1 MDDEELI
8 EYRIPDNILESK
20 RIWGFRKRNWIEG
33 IICACIVGYII
44 YKISFV
50 IRVKIILIVILFAS
64 ILLINLVGIKDQS
77 LIEGIMN
84 FIKACKL
91 SKKYHMRKPNE
102 ERSEKSGMAQSNTN
116 NIGGVSIADRVADF
130 IKAKFKEYKKKRS

>member
-8 EYRIPDNILESK
+8 DYRIPDNILESK

-50 IRVKIILIVILFAS
+50 IRVKIILIVILCAS
-64 ILLINLVGIKDQS
+64 IL
-77 LIEGIMN
+77 
-84 FIKACKL
+84 
-91 SKKYHMRKPNE
+91 
-102 ERSEKSGMAQSNTN
+102 
-116 NIGGVSIADRVADF
+116 
-130 IKAKFKEYKKKRS
+130 